1 MDKHNFFGKLF
12 DLSFSE
18 FITLQ
23 IIKYLYIIS
32 VVFSGI
38 VSLGVLGGGFAAMR
52 YDFLKGITGVL
63 LSPVTFILL
72 IVLFRLLLEGVV
84 AVFRIA
90 ENTTILVEKNN
101 H

>member
-1 MDKHNFFGKLF
+1 MGKHNFFWKLF

-23 IIKYLYIIS
+23 IIKYLYIAS
-32 VVFSGI
+32 AVFSGI
-38 VSLGVLGGGFAAMR
+38 VSLGVLGGGFAAIR
-52 YDFLKGITGVL
+52 YDFLKGITGIL

-72 IVLFRLLLEGVV
+72 VILFRLLLEGVV

-90 ENTTILVEKNN
+90 ENTTMLVEKENR
-101 H
+101 